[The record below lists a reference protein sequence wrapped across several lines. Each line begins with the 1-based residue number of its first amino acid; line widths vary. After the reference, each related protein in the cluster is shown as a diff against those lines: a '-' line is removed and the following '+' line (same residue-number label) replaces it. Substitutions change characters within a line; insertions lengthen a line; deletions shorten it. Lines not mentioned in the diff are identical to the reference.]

1 MGAPVFT
8 VFIPGK
14 IRRFPQGRR
23 AASFKLQLRLGI
35 NLGSD
40 SSMKLPVATPAGYA
54 GPAEAATELSLAQVG
69 LSQEVELVRIDLP
82 AEEMEPLLER
92 GILPGCR
99 LCPVRFSP
107 SGDPIVLV
115 DGVLL
120 ALRKETAGCLC
131 VRTPESG
138 EAA

>member
-1 MGAPVFT
+1 
-8 VFIPGK
+8 
-14 IRRFPQGRR
+14 
-23 AASFKLQLRLGI
+23 
-35 NLGSD
+35 
-40 SSMKLPVATPAGYA
+40 MKLPVATPVGYA
-54 GPAEAATELSLAQVG
+54 GPAEAVTELSLAQVG

-82 AEEMEPLLER
+82 VEQMEPLLER

-131 VRTPESG
+131 VREPEP
-138 EAA
+138 EDVA

>member
-1 MGAPVFT
+1 
-8 VFIPGK
+8 
-14 IRRFPQGRR
+14 
-23 AASFKLQLRLGI
+23 
-35 NLGSD
+35 
-40 SSMKLPVATPAGYA
+40 MKLPVASPVGYA
-54 GPAEAATELSLAQVG
+54 GPAEAMTELSLAQVG
-69 LSQEVELVRIDLP
+69 LSEEVELVRIDLP
-82 AEEMEPLLER
+82 VEQLEPLLER

-131 VRTPESG
+131 VRTPDAED
-138 EAA
+138 AAW

>member
-1 MGAPVFT
+1 
-8 VFIPGK
+8 
-14 IRRFPQGRR
+14 
-23 AASFKLQLRLGI
+23 
-35 NLGSD
+35 
-40 SSMKLPVATPAGYA
+40 MKLPMAHPEGYA
-54 GPAEAATELSLAQVG
+54 GPAAAVTELSLAQVG

-82 AEEMEPLLER
+82 AEEIEPLLER
-92 GILPGCR
+92 GVLPGCR

-107 SGDPIVLV
+107 SGDPIVMV

-131 VRTPESG
+131 VRRPDSE

>member
-1 MGAPVFT
+1 
-8 VFIPGK
+8 
-14 IRRFPQGRR
+14 
-23 AASFKLQLRLGI
+23 
-35 NLGSD
+35 
-40 SSMKLPVATPAGYA
+40 MKLPMAHPQGYS
-54 GPAEAATELSLAQVG
+54 GPAAAVTELSLAQVG

-82 AEEMEPLLER
+82 VEELEPLLER
-92 GILPGCR
+92 GVLPGCK

-131 VRTPESG
+131 VRPANTE

>member
-1 MGAPVFT
+1 
-8 VFIPGK
+8 
-14 IRRFPQGRR
+14 
-23 AASFKLQLRLGI
+23 
-35 NLGSD
+35 
-40 SSMKLPVATPAGYA
+40 MKLPMATPEGYE
-54 GPAEAATELSLAQVG
+54 GPAAAVTELSLAQVG

-82 AEEMEPLLER
+82 VEEVEPLLER

-107 SGDPIVLV
+107 SGDPIVMV

-131 VRTPESG
+131 VRRPEAE

>member
-1 MGAPVFT
+1 
-8 VFIPGK
+8 
-14 IRRFPQGRR
+14 
-23 AASFKLQLRLGI
+23 
-35 NLGSD
+35 
-40 SSMKLPVATPAGYA
+40 MKLPVATPVGYA
-54 GPAEAATELSLAQVG
+54 GPAEAVTELSLA
-69 LSQEVELVRIDLP
+69 VRIDLP
-82 AEEMEPLLER
+82 VEQMEPLLER

-131 VRTPESG
+131 VREPEP
-138 EAA
+138 EDVA